1 MSVKI
6 VEVDVDNEGR
16 RLDNYLIS
24 YLKDIPKS
32 KIYKIIR
39 KGEIRVNS
47 SRAKPDRKIKNGDL
61 IRIPPNLNITK
72 TSIKSIHIKQ
82 LENLKEKIIYE
93 DKNYIVINK
102 DAGIAVHG
110 GSKNYI
116 GIIDIARKI
125 YGRNI
130 DLCHRLD
137 KNTSGCLVLAK
148 NKQSAKH
155 FNNLIKNR
163 LVQKTY
169 VCVLKGNIRK
179 SIVVNR
185 PVYKTK
191 NSKSKEAHSKFE
203 KIKNLKGFSVV
214 KVKIFTGRTHQ
225 IRIHAA
231 MIGHPIVF
239 DNKYGDRILNNNL
252 DYKLKRRIALHSHHV
267 RFKDLDSKIIDIKCK
282 NQPDIDILI
291 KSLH

>member
-1 MSVKI
+1 M
-6 VEVDVDNEGR
+6 
-16 RLDNYLIS
+16 
-24 YLKDIPKS
+24 
-32 KIYKIIR
+32 
-39 KGEIRVNS
+39 
-47 SRAKPDRKIKNGDL
+47 
-61 IRIPPNLNITK
+61 
-72 TSIKSIHIKQ
+72 
-82 LENLKEKIIYE
+82 
-93 DKNYIVINK
+93 INK

-185 PVYKTK
+185 PVYNKTQSQK
-191 NSKSKEAHSKFE
+191 KHSKFE
-203 KIKNLKGFSVV
+203 KIKNLK
-214 KVKIFTGRTHQ
+214 
-225 IRIHAA
+225 
-231 MIGHPIVF
+231 VF
-239 DNKYGDRILNNNL
+239 LL
-252 DYKLKRRIALHSHHV
+252 LKLKSLRVGLINQ
-267 RFKDLDSKIIDIKCK
+267 DSCSNDWS
-282 NQPDIDILI
+282 
-291 KSLH
+291 SLF

>member
-72 TSIKSIHIKQ
+72 TSIKSINIKQ

-130 DLCHRLD
+130 
-137 KNTSGCLVLAK
+137 SI
-148 NKQSAKH
+148 
-155 FNNLIKNR
+155 NL
-163 LVQKTY
+163 
-169 VCVLKGNIRK
+169 
-179 SIVVNR
+179 
-185 PVYKTK
+185 
-191 NSKSKEAHSKFE
+191 SKEISNSDE
-203 KIKNLKGFSVV
+203 YVEIINRMGTLKAQGF
-214 KVKIFTGRTHQ
+214 Q
-225 IRIHAA
+225 
-231 MIGHPIVF
+231 
-239 DNKYGDRILNNNL
+239 NL
-252 DYKLKRRIALHSHHV
+252 DYDGKIF
-267 RFKDLDSKIIDIKCK
+267 FKGKVEFVISK
-282 NQPDIDILI
+282 
-291 KSLH
+291 

>member
-1 MSVKI
+1 M
-6 VEVDVDNEGR
+6 
-16 RLDNYLIS
+16 
-24 YLKDIPKS
+24 
-32 KIYKIIR
+32 
-39 KGEIRVNS
+39 
-47 SRAKPDRKIKNGDL
+47 
-61 IRIPPNLNITK
+61 
-72 TSIKSIHIKQ
+72 
-82 LENLKEKIIYE
+82 
-93 DKNYIVINK
+93 
-102 DAGIAVHG
+102 
-110 GSKNYI
+110 
-116 GIIDIARKI
+116 
-125 YGRNI
+125 
-130 DLCHRLD
+130 
-137 KNTSGCLVLAK
+137 VLAK

-239 DNKYGDRILNNNL
+239 DDKYGDRVLNNNL
-252 DYKLKRRIALHSHHV
+252 DNKLKRRIALHSHHV
-267 RFKDLDSKIIDIKCK
+267 RFKDQDTKIIDIKCK
-282 NQPDIDILI
+282 NPLDIEILI